1 MRVWSDVPT
10 PTRREVLWI
19 SEGKKCHFCGKPT
32 RLCSEIADDQ
42 ATTEHLIPRC
52 KGGTNDDENLA
63 SSCLQCN
70 QRRNHEDNLGLTDG
84 ALLGKQLKNVTLKK
98 KGPPKNNALTGD
110 EKKAITSGTKK
121 VDTILREQRDQAQ
134 AEITNLKRDLRISEG
149 KEKSLIG
156 ELTLFQKIV
165 EDQENELNSL
175 KSITVWN
182 LIRRRVAAWIQP

>member
-19 SEGKKCHFCGKPT
+19 KEGKKCHFCGKPT

-42 ATTEHLIPRC
+42 ATTEHLIPRS
-52 KGGTNDDENLA
+52 KGGTNDKDNLA
-63 SSCLQCN
+63 SSCLNCN
-70 QRRNHEDNLGLTDG
+70 QRRNHEDNIGLTEG
-84 ALLGKQLKNVTLKK
+84 SLLGKYKI
-98 KGPPKNNALTGD
+98 NNPNKVPRKSKYIALTGD

-156 ELTLFQKIV
+156 ELTLFHKIV
-165 EDQENELNSL
+165 EDQEKELNSL
-175 KSITVWN
+175 KTITVWS